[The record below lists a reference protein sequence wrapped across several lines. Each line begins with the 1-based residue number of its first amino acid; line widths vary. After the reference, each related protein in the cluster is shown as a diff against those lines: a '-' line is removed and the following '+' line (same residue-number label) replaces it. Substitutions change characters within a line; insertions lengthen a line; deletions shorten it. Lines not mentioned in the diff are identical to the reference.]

1 MPPKKVDKLT
11 QVMANMPG
19 ATSSSN
25 NGKDQS
31 VVEYYL
37 EMLDKHQ
44 RELDKTKLTVW
55 MKVGSFFEVY
65 GIKYPDGQTKG
76 NVWDVA
82 GDLDIKIAPKDQ
94 TVYENPEI
102 RLYMAGV
109 KEEYAEPYLERLVD
123 RYGWTVAIY
132 DQEKDTSNKCTR
144 FLRQIISPGLNFES
158 DAVSNNFMYIYFKCV
173 GKPSRLSPGAR
184 INTLNIAVYFVDCI
198 SGANG
203 VMELYTKDINEY
215 GVVFSELVKI
225 ITIKNPSEVVIHL
238 DIPPAIMS
246 TSRQFTEQE
255 LFCNLSLFDKCVRYI
270 KTPAPAQ
277 LNEVPRQTLL
287 LEKAYQSHR
296 GRLDIFQQLGIDGQF
311 EYGRITMCLALD
323 YIFQHDTNIIQR
335 LDKPDVLASSSSYM
349 MLANNCLQ
357 QLDIID
363 PLAKARI
370 SQISRDSEL
379 MDVSNKLGG
388 SGSTMGHRITLLDLL
403 DKTKTVIGR
412 RLFRQRLSIPI
423 TNPVEL
429 NARYDAI
436 QYWQGIQKRYLAGP
450 GNDSALSPIRMIR
463 NGLGSISDIPKYIRK
478 LATGNMLP
486 IDVPV
491 LYQSLGATRH
501 LACNVTVLSSPGL
514 FPIKAMPDHETFKAL
529 DTIISE
535 MQGTF
540 QFDKMDSHWTQI
552 ETNFFKPGY
561 SAEADKL
568 YTDIKNNTGFFDTLK
583 AELTRFINPAIDANT
598 QLTKD
603 DLLVGEDTNIKLGR
617 YLWINDKNK
626 QALDARLAI
635 NKDHVFTIGDYKINL
650 DEIAL
655 VNIKKG
661 RWQVTTNYI
670 YLSSKNLIAGIENLR
685 KCLRTEFNKWQSRF
699 FGKYS
704 DPIHKFVEFV
714 GEMDVTQSCVF
725 VADAYGYNRPIISK
739 HDVHEH
745 SYIQT
750 KAIRHPIVERIRQD
764 TKYIANDLDFGVP
777 GQNGMLLFG
786 LNSSGKSTT
795 MKSVGC
801 ALIMAQAG
809 MFVPAQEFRYWP
821 YQYLFTRIRNNDDI
835 YAGLSSF
842 EVEMKEFKV
851 ILKYADV
858 NGLILGDELCS
869 GTETLDATALVASGL
884 QQLHAKGASFLFATH
899 LHFLSELECVTRL
912 ENLKFYHL
920 AVTQDPASP
929 DRLIYDRKLK
939 PGNGPQSYG
948 ILVCKSMALDLDFI
962 REAERIRAGIEA
974 GEILTGFAGRLAR
987 GSASTAQQP
996 APPPG
1001 LGVQALASA
1010 PTSHFNREKV
1020 FQQCE
1025 VCVLNKGTE
1034 MHHIVQQADCD
1045 CRGILEDG
1053 SAHKNSKWNLV
1064 CLCKDCH
1071 NAVHAKPE
1079 PTLEIIGYVP
1089 TSRGIELIF
1098 NWLKLEEVRPTSPE
1112 PRYEFEYLPEGFG
1125 FPDEDPDRDD
1135 QQQNGL
1141 HRLIRE
1147 LKAEGKTPRAIQMR
1161 LRTMFM
1167 KRMTL
1172 AEISSI

>member
-1 MPPKKVDKLT
+1 MTTKTSRKGDKLAR
-11 QVMANMPG
+11 VIANMPG
-19 ATSSSN
+19 ATASSN

-44 RELDKTKLTVW
+44 QELDKTKLTIW

-65 GIKYPDGQTKG
+65 GIKYPDGKTKG

-82 GDLDIKIAPKDQ
+82 SDLDIKVAPKDQ
-94 TVYENPEI
+94 TVYGNPAI
-102 RLYMAGV
+102 QLYMAGV

-123 RYGWTVAIY
+123 RYAWTVAIY

-198 SGANG
+198 SGSNG
-203 VMELYTKDINEY
+203 VMELFTKDINDY

-255 LFCNLSLFDKCVRYI
+255 LFCNLTLFDKCVRYI
-270 KTPAPAQ
+270 KNPASAQ
-277 LNEVPRQTLL
+277 LSEVARQTLL

-311 EYGRITMCLALD
+311 EYGRLTMCLALD

-335 LDKPDVLASSSSYM
+335 LDKPDVLASSNSYM

-379 MDVSNKLGG
+379 MDVSNKLG
-388 SGSTMGHRITLLDLL
+388 SSSTMGHRITLLDLL

-436 QYWQGIQKRYLAGP
+436 QFWQDIQKTYLAQP
-450 GNDSALSPIRMIR
+450 GKDSALSPIRNLR
-463 NGLGSISDIPKYIRK
+463 SALGNISDIPKYIRK
-478 LATGNMLP
+478 LATGNTSP
-486 IDVPV
+486 TDVPV
-491 LYQSLGATRH
+491 LYQSLLATRELVSVIKKLS
-501 LACNVTVLSSPGL
+501 LAGAPVNIPGPDKCELLS
-514 FPIKAMPDHETFKAL
+514 
-529 DTIISE
+529 TIISE
-535 MQGTF
+535 MQTTF
-540 QFDKMDSHWTQI
+540 QLDKMDSHWTQV
-552 ETNFFKPGY
+552 ETNFFKHGY
-561 SAEADKL
+561 CTEADKL
-568 YTDIKNNTGFFDTLK
+568 YADIQNNTGFFDTLK
-583 AELTRFINPAIDANT
+583 VELTRFINPAISASN

-603 DLLVGEDTNIKLGR
+603 DLLVNEDTNIKLGR
-617 YLWINDKNK
+617 YLWLNDKNK
-626 QALDARLAI
+626 LALDARLAI
-635 NKDHVFTIGDYKINL
+635 NKDHVFTIGDYKIKL
-650 DEIAL
+650 DDIAL

-661 RWQVTTNYI
+661 RWHVTTSYI
-670 YLSSKNLIAGIENLR
+670 YLSSKNLIAGIDSLR
-685 KCLRTEFNKWQSRF
+685 KCLRVEFNKWQTAF

-704 DPIHKFVEFV
+704 EPVHEFVEFI
-714 GEMDVTQSCVF
+714 GELDVTQSCVF
-725 VADAYGYNRPIISK
+725 VADAYGYHRPIINK
-739 HDVHEH
+739 HDAHAN

-750 KAIRHPIVERIRQD
+750 KAIRHPIVERIRQE
-764 TKYIANDLDFGVP
+764 TKYISNDLEFGVP
-777 GQNGMLLFG
+777 GQSGILLFG

-884 QQLHAKGASFLFATH
+884 QQLHTKGASFLFATH
-899 LHFLSELECVTRL
+899 LHFLSELECVTQL

-920 AVTQDPASP
+920 AVTQDPSAP
-929 DRLIYDRKLK
+929 DKLIYDRKLK

-987 GSASTAQQP
+987 SSASTSQQTVP
-996 APPPG
+996 TG

-1025 VCVLNKGTE
+1025 VCVLSKGTE
-1034 MHHIVQQADCD
+1034 MHHIGQQADCD
-1045 CRGILEDG
+1045 CRGILDDG

-1079 PTLEIIGYVP
+1079 PKLEIIGYVP

-1098 NWLKLEEVRPTSPE
+1098 NWLKLDDVRPTSPE
-1112 PRYEFEYLPEGFG
+1112 PRYDFDYFPEGFG
-1125 FPDEDPDRDD
+1125 VPDEDPDRDD
-1135 QQQNGL
+1135 QPQNGL
-1141 HRLIRE
+1141 HSLIRE
-1147 LKAEGKTPRAIQMR
+1147 LKAEGKTTRAIQMR
-1161 LRTMFM
+1161 LRTQFM

-1172 AEISSI
+1172 AEIASI